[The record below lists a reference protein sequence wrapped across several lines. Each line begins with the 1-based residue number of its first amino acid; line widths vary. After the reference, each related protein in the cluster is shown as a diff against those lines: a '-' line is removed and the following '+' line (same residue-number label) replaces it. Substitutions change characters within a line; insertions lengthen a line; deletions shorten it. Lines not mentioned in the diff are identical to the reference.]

1 MTTKRTAEE
10 RANIRFLDPLIA
22 QHGDEEWA
30 EAHSSDMR
38 FGFATCIREEVEP
51 REDHIFDLEARL
63 ELKDQENAKLR
74 AFIDK
79 FIPSECWGIDAF
91 DGGEVQDVAVE
102 MGILVKVDH
111 AQPCKVEQC
120 NCEGSDYLY
129 YTAWTAKEQGFVP
142 TNTQDNG
149 R

>member
-51 REDHIFDLEARL
+51 LEDHIFDLEARL

-142 TNTQDNG
+142 TNTTEP
-149 R
+149 

>member
-1 MTTKRTAEE
+1 MTTKKTAEE

-51 REDHIFDLEARL
+51 LEA
-63 ELKDQENAKLR
+63 ENAKLR
-74 AFIDK
+74 ELVQELGNALSLIGSNDEHSGSTCEALNHGK
-79 FIPSECWGIDAF
+79 SMLHEGYEPCPGIRLINKAMESF
-91 DGGEVQDVAVE
+91 
-102 MGILVKVDH
+102 
-111 AQPCKVEQC
+111 
-120 NCEGSDYLY
+120 
-129 YTAWTAKEQGFVP
+129 KEQGFVP

-149 R
+149 

>member
-1 MTTKRTAEE
+1 MSDPMTTKRTAEE

-51 REDHIFDLEARL
+51 LEDHIFDLEARL

-129 YTAWTAKEQGFVP
+129 YTAWTAP
-142 TNTQDNG
+142 
-149 R
+149 